1 MRSIDILGFER
12 AQLLDITGPFQVF
25 ATANEELALLGKPAA
40 YQVRLIAKTGHVVT
54 NSGLPLTGQSL
65 PDAQEPIDTLIIS
78 GGRGVNAACEDAA
91 LLAWIRIKATQA
103 RRICSVCSGAFLLAE
118 AGLLD
123 GRNAVTHWNR
133 CAEFSAR
140 FPKVKLNPDPIF
152 LQDGAIWTSAGVTAG
167 IDLALALV
175 EADLGRSLALSVA
188 RELVVFLKRPGGQ
201 SQFSSILTLQQGD
214 DRFDA
219 LHGWILN
226 NLRRDL
232 TVDTL
237 ADQVNMSPRSFSRH
251 YLKSTGHTPA
261 RAIEKIRVEAARQ
274 LLEQGMSVSQT
285 RQRCGFGADETMRRS
300 FLRLLSIPP
309 QAYRERFYSL
319 SRSTEPD
326 RL

>member
-1 MRSIDILGFER
+1 MRTIDILGFER

-25 ATANEELALLGKPAA
+25 ATANEELALLGKPPV
-40 YQVRLIAKTGHVVT
+40 YQVRLIAKTGDVVT
-54 NSGLPLTGQSL
+54 NSGLPLTSQPL
-65 PDAQEPIDTLIIS
+65 PDARQPIDTLLIS
-78 GGRGVNAACEDAA
+78 GGRGVNAACEDVA
-91 LLAWIRIKATQA
+91 LVDWIRTKAAHT
-103 RRICSVCSGAFLLAE
+103 RRVCSVCSGAFLLAE

-123 GRNAVTHWNR
+123 GRKAVTHWNR

-140 FPKVKLNPDPIF
+140 FPNVKLDPDPIF
-152 LQDGAIWTSAGVTAG
+152 LQDGPIWTSAGVTAG

-201 SQFSSILTLQQGD
+201 SQFSSILALQQGG

-232 TVDTL
+232 SVETL
-237 ADQVNMSPRSFSRH
+237 ADQVNMSPRSFCRH
-251 YLKSTGHTPA
+251 YRKSTGQTPA
-261 RAIEKIRVEAARQ
+261 RAIEKIRVEAARH
-274 LLEQGMSVSQT
+274 LLEQGLSVSQT

-300 FLRLLSIPP
+300 FLRILSITP
-309 QAYRERFYSL
+309 QVYKERF
-319 SRSTEPD
+319 
-326 RL
+326 